1 MCPHGYHHSGSMATP
16 ALGTRDVRLHIAW
29 IALWGHQSAQTVSSE
44 RCIVQ
49 KVNVPQ
55 GGSPPNP
62 KECSNCTGSERNIQ
76 RITMCPHGYH
86 HSGSMATPA
95 LGTRDVRLHIAWI
108 ALWGHQS
115 AQTVSSERC
124 IVQKVNVPQG
134 GSPPN
139 PKECS
144 NCTGSGRN
152 IQRITMCPHGYH
164 HSGSMATPALG
175 TRDVRLH
182 IAWIALWGHQSA
194 QTVSSERCIVQKVN
208 VPQGGSPPNIYIYIY
223 IYILKQPFCYM

>member
-16 ALGTRDVRLHIAW
+16 ALGTRDVRLHIVW
-29 IALWGHQSAQTVSSE
+29 IALWSHQSAQTVSSE

-95 LGTRDVRLHIAWI
+95 LGTRDV
-108 ALWGHQS
+108 
-115 AQTVSSERC
+115 
-124 IVQKVNVPQG
+124 
-134 GSPPN
+134 
-139 PKECS
+139 
-144 NCTGSGRN
+144 
-152 IQRITMCPHGYH
+152 
-164 HSGSMATPALG
+164 
-175 TRDVRLH
+175 
-182 IAWIALWGHQSA
+182 
-194 QTVSSERCIVQKVN
+194 
-208 VPQGGSPPNIYIYIY
+208 IYIYI
-223 IYILKQPFCYM
+223 